1 MDQYHV
7 AAQKIQTAFKCYTSD
22 LRRSKCC
29 NCRILLGDAICVYTI
44 SCKYKFGAYR
54 HKKCNI
60 EKMLT
65 ICPYCNIDVSD
76 SYVYVRCVNGDIPN
90 EPKFIHEKTVNGIQK
105 WHMECHRAMTFGF
118 VNKNTPDCEE
128 IDDPDYRGKC
138 LVCGENVMNNMHRHQ
153 GIRATRGTKGSYIHG
168 RCRMLWNNPHFIH
181 DNCKIKYMDGLMTFR

>member
-138 LVCGENVMNNMHRHQ
+138 LVCGEVVTNRMDRQQVINT
-153 GIRATRGTKGSYIHG
+153 TRGKYGSYIHG
-168 RCRMLWNNPHFIH
+168 KCNMLWLNPRFIQTS
-181 DNCKIKYMDGLMTFR
+181 CRIKYRNGNLQML